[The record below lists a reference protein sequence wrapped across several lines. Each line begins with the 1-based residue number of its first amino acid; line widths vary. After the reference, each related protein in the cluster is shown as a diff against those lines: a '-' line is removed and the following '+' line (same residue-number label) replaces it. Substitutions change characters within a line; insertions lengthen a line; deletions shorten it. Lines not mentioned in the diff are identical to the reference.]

1 MHDSALNIW
10 CLRSVTQMEGKENP
24 EILTLRAWSMARPL
38 KSAAWCGHSESLRTL
53 THRHKSRNALRKV
66 IISAQI
72 LLKSKGATS
81 KSLSAELFSVGEN
94 LIVIH
99 LVLWSENK
107 EGHKETVWPPFK
119 LIYSQM
125 LLWLQKIELERD
137 PTLTTMEYA
146 TNMMAMIRRNP
157 VMSLQ
162 ARCRVAVKMFI
173 LGFNLSRRQ
182 SFRVD
187 SSTRKAIRYWSAESA
202 AALS

>member
-1 MHDSALNIW
+1 MILHQSSGAWDLQ
-10 CLRSVTQMEGKENP
+10 LRWKEKKI
-24 EILTLRAWSMARPL
+24 EILTLRAWSMAKPL
-38 KSAAWCGHSESLRTL
+38 ISAAWYGHSETFRTL
-53 THRHKSRNALRKV
+53 IH
-66 IISAQI
+66 ISAQN
-72 LLKSKGATS
+72 LVKSKGATS

-107 EGHKETVWPPFK
+107 EGHKETTWPPFK
-119 LIYSQM
+119 PIYSQM

-146 TNMMAMIRRNP
+146 ANMMAMIRRNP
-157 VMSLQ
+157 IMSLQ
-162 ARCRVAVKMFI
+162 ARCNVAVKMFI

-187 SSTRKAIRYWSAESA
+187 SSTRKAIRYWSVESA
-202 AALS
+202 TALS